1 MHVSYTP
8 EWQTPDTFRHL
19 LGADGIVD
27 WRGSDYTIGFVRGR
41 ARGGEWGLA
50 LIDANQS
57 SSVNWASVPAPCA
70 YTRLSPTL
78 PKQRLSSPASAAT
91 SAALNTFRLA
101 TFSAVSRRFASSDTR
116 LSIP

>member
-8 EWQTPDTFRHL
+8 DWQTPDTFRHL

-50 LIDANQS
+50 LIRQRVAADSLLCLAAAVAGGCHDPVEATGDVRLQGS
-57 SSVNWASVPAPCA
+57 SSTGSGRSCG
-70 YTRLSPTL
+70 SPTT
-78 PKQRLSSPASAAT
+78 AS
-91 SAALNTFRLA
+91 R
-101 TFSAVSRRFASSDTR
+101 
-116 LSIP
+116 